1 MKNDINQINQEIA
14 DRIRELRELKE
25 MSVDQMAQAL
35 SVTPERY
42 QVLESGSE
50 DISASK
56 LNQIAQLFNVDLA
69 LLLTGKESRMNT
81 FTVTR
86 AGKGVTVERR
96 KQYQYQALAANFT
109 GKHGEPFLVTCPA
122 KGEDAAVSLNTHPG
136 QEMDYILEGCLKVV
150 ICGNEI
156 ILNPGDTIFFDSSH
170 PHGMAAL
177 GNSPAKFIAIIM

>member
-1 MKNDINQINQEIA
+1 MSNDINQINQEIA
-14 DRIRELRELKE
+14 ARIRELRELKE
-25 MSVDQMAQAL
+25 MSAEQMAQEL
-35 SVTPERY
+35 SVSVERY
-42 QVLESGSE
+42 AVMESGTE
-50 DISASK
+50 DISASR
-56 LNQIAQLFNVDLA
+56 LNQIAQILNVDLA

-86 AGKGVTVERR
+86 SGKGVEVERR
-96 KQYQYQALAANFT
+96 KQYKYQALAANFT

-122 KGEDAAVSLNTHPG
+122 KGEDASVALNSHPG
-136 QEMDYILEGCLKVV
+136 QEMDYILEGTLKVV

-156 ILNPGDTIFFDSSH
+156 ILQPGDSIFFDSSH